1 MYNSRI
7 KLLTLIWPITIWY

>member
-7 KLLTLIWPITIWY
+7 KLLTWISLFTIWC